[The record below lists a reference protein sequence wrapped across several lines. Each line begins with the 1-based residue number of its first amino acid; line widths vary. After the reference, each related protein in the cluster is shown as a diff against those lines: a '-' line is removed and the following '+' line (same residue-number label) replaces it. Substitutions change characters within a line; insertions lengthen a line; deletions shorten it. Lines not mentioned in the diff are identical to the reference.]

1 MASKEARKSKFMFT
15 SPVYVKITTV
25 YGMLQ
30 TQQCMAYYTQYQ
42 PESRTILTIF
52 PSSSVGAHLSLPMA
66 FSVERYSTLHN
77 SLLDCFI
84 HSCVLFHRA
93 FGYKDYKRRLVFSF

>member
-1 MASKEARKSKFMFT
+1 VPSKEGRKSNLIFT

-25 YGMLQ
+25 YGVLQ

-42 PESRTILTIF
+42 PETRTIPTIF
-52 PSSSVGAHLSLPMA
+52 PSSSVGAHSSLPMA
-66 FSVERYSTLHN
+66 FSVERYSTPHN
-77 SLLDCFI
+77 LLLDCFI

-93 FGYKDYKRRLVFSF
+93 FGYRDYKRRLVFSF